1 MLAKR
6 IWVAVIL
13 LGFSGQLAWAVEN
26 QFFNTFMY
34 DRITPDPRPISWM
47 VAASAITA
55 TVASILMGAL
65 SDRTRSRWGVR
76 RPYILLGYIAWG
88 VFTALYPTAAFVR
101 PMGLAVTMAIL
112 FDSLMTFCGSTANDA
127 AFNAYMAD
135 ITTVHNRGRVVGVVQ
150 LLTWV
155 ALLVVYGGAGP
166 FIQSFGYDLFFYIL
180 GGVVILF
187 GLIGGALMREAPP
200 PARPERSFA
209 GQLADTF
216 RWKSLRENR
225 DLLLVLLAMGLWG
238 VAQQIFFPYL
248 IIYLNHFLKLPTAQA
263 SLLIFVAILVGG
275 ILASYPVGLLVDRW
289 GRRQLAIVTVVAEV
303 VGLSLFSL
311 ARSLPALA
319 VTAILWLT
327 PITAWMISV
336 GAWSKDLFPEDKRGQ
351 FAGYVILFSVAF
363 TMVPGPL
370 LGGWLATRFGIP
382 TVIDGR
388 AGFIPTPIIF
398 QAAAAATILAIVPL
412 LATGRRPSVSPPPS

>member
-34 DRITPDPRPISWM
+34 DRISPDPRPISWM

-88 VFTALYPTAAFVR
+88 VFTALYPTAAVLR

-127 AFNAYMAD
+127 AFNAYVAD

-187 GLIGGALMREAPP
+187 GLIGGALMRE
-200 PARPERSFA
+200 RR
-209 GQLADTF
+209 
-216 RWKSLRENR
+216 RRR
-225 DLLLVLLAMGLWG
+225 DLSVRSPPNSSALSAGKVCARIAIYFLCSWPWG
-238 VAQQIFFPYL
+238 
-248 IIYLNHFLKLPTAQA
+248 
-263 SLLIFVAILVGG
+263 S
-275 ILASYPVGLLVDRW
+275 
-289 GRRQLAIVTVVAEV
+289 
-303 VGLSLFSL
+303 
-311 ARSLPALA
+311 
-319 VTAILWLT
+319 
-327 PITAWMISV
+327 
-336 GAWSKDLFPEDKRGQ
+336 GAWRSR
-351 FAGYVILFSVAF
+351 SSS
-363 TMVPGPL
+363 
-370 LGGWLATRFGIP
+370 
-382 TVIDGR
+382 
-388 AGFIPTPIIF
+388 PISSSIS
-398 QAAAAATILAIVPL
+398 T
-412 LATGRRPSVSPPPS
+412 TS